1 MNKFYPKILMLI
13 TCFIASLSTVV
24 GQFDYIYT
32 YFGRDYIMTR
42 DFRAHHSIINS
53 EADEP
58 YRFRV
63 LSNLALQT
71 IFDLVHSDPPPK
83 WTEPYRSMYEKT
95 ALGFRVAQN
104 FLIFLLAFK
113 YFETLG
119 FSLPTRFIGV
129 ILLSLCMGF
138 AFYQS
143 NLSFYT
149 YTEIAFFLLAGI
161 IINIGKDWWI
171 LPITIVAT
179 LNREGAIFI
188 PVMLFFARLSEFD
201 WSTNFITKVSSY
213 KWLLLPILSTASF
226 IFVFMYLRYYIGSS
240 NYSESRYGEVYPG
253 IELFYQNIL
262 NRKTWIG
269 IIQMY
274 GAFLITLTLLK
285 SWPKILRWYL
295 LFFAIPWFLAVF
307 IFGSAD
313 ETRLF
318 LTPLVVVFI
327 PAALQLIEKYK

>member
-1 MNKFYPKILMLI
+1 MLI